1 MAKLIATLNVIAW
14 SGFWAFG
21 YLALTGPA
29 DSSTLIAVI
38 LAALG
43 GGVGLLCY
51 LWLARHC
58 EATGHAR
65 PARRVLPEH
74 LRNQQDQPGERTQ

>member
-1 MAKLIATLNVIAW
+1 MPKLVATLNVIAW

-29 DSSTLIAVI
+29 DSSTLVALI

-43 GGVGLLCY
+43 AGAGLLCY

-58 EATGHAR
+58 ETTGYAR

-74 LRNQQDQPGERTQ
+74 LRNRQDQSGEMTE